1 MGLFSGILVN
11 ATEDKGFEL
20 SMEDVRIEFNEAFE
34 VLNAEAVSYESF
46 CGAIEKLEMLNESI
60 QNNNG
65 KADKGVIAF
74 LNRNNELASV
84 LGIDLSME
92 DFNEVVVG
100 SETCAAIEGALANV
114 WEAIKN
120 FFKNIWDGIVNFFKN
135 LGNMFKNTEG
145 KVNKAEQNA
154 AGIGAAI
161 ANGGGPT
168 VGHQKL
174 TQENM
179 NGRVCCGTKQG
190 YIVKV
195 ENLTKLATN
204 IGQIS
209 DEKTAVTNLVK
220 NSEANIGVNL
230 TQIGFTKKT
239 ENNVTTYE
247 APKSYWTKQ
256 TLAFGK
262 TVGEAFKAGGW
273 SQADFEP
280 NSTLRKLFN
289 DAKTA
294 VDKLQVT
301 EKIIKGFMDI
311 SDDNAL
317 KQKLGD
323 QNVDMKSVRAVGK
336 IILQCV
342 SVAGNFLKFVDGLAT
357 DAANIQSGINKEA
370 ADAKAKAEAEQKA
383 KEQAKA
389 NPEVKP
395 FNQAQ

>member
-1 MGLFSGILVN
+1 MGLFSGIMVDVEEN
-11 ATEDKGFEL
+11 GYEL
-20 SMEDVRIEFNEAFE
+20 SVEDVRIQFNEAFE
-34 VLNAEAVSYESF
+34 VLNAEAASFESF
-46 CGAIEKLEMLNESI
+46 CGAVEKLDLLNKSI
-60 QNNNG
+60 QENGG
-65 KADKGVIAF
+65 KADKSLIAF
-74 LNRNNELASV
+74 LNQNNGLADA

-92 DFNEVVVG
+92 NFDAVVTG
-100 SETCAAIEGALANV
+100 SEISAACEGAAGGL

-135 LGNMFKNTEG
+135 LGNMFKNTES

-161 ANGGGPT
+161 ANGGGPN
-168 VGHQKL
+168 VGHLKL
-174 TQENM
+174 TQETM
-179 NGRVCCGTKQG
+179 NGQVCCGTKQG

-195 ENLTKLATN
+195 EALMELATN
-204 IGQIS
+204 IGQIN
-209 DEKTAVTNLVK
+209 DEKIAIYNLVK
-220 NSEANIGVNL
+220 NSEANIGANL
-230 TQIGFTKKT
+230 TQLGFTKKT
-239 ENNVTTYE
+239 ENNITTYE

-336 IILQCV
+336 IVLQCV
-342 SVAGNFLKFVDGLAT
+342 SVAGNYFKFIDGLAT

-383 KEQAKA
+383 KE

-395 FNQAQ
+395 FNQQ

>member
-1 MGLFSGILVN
+1 MGLFSGIMVN
-11 ATEDKGFEL
+11 TTENNGYEL
-20 SMEDVRIEFNEAFE
+20 SFEDVRIEFNQAFE
-34 VLNAEAVSYESF
+34 VLNTEASNFESF
-46 CGAIEKLEMLNESI
+46 CGAIERLELLNESI
-60 QNNNG
+60 QKNDG
-65 KADKGVIAF
+65 KADKCLVTF
-74 LNRNNELASV
+74 LNHNNSLADA
-84 LGIDLSME
+84 LGISIDME
-92 DFNEVVVG
+92 SFDEVVVG
-100 SETCAAIEGALANV
+100 AELSAACEGALGDI

-120 FFKNIWDGIVNFFKN
+120 FFKNIWEGIVNFFKN

-145 KVNKAEQNA
+145 KINKAEQNA

-161 ANGGGPT
+161 ANGNGPN
-168 VGHQKL
+168 VGYQKL
-174 TQENM
+174 TQEDM
-179 NGRVCCGTKQG
+179 NGQVCCGTKKG
-190 YIVKV
+190 YIDMV
-195 ENLTKLATN
+195 EALTGLANN
-204 IGQIS
+204 ISQIN
-209 DEKTAVTNLVK
+209 DEKTAITNLVK

-230 TQIGFTKKT
+230 TKLGFTKKN
-239 ENNVTTYE
+239 ENNVITYE
-247 APKSYWTKQ
+247 APKVYWTKQ
-256 TLAFGK
+256 NLVFGK

-323 QNVDMKSVRAVGK
+323 QNADMKAVRAVGK

-342 SVAGNFLKFVDGLAT
+342 SAAGNFFKFIDGLAT

-383 KEQAKA
+383 KE

-395 FNQAQ
+395 FNQAP